1 MSFVSSYN
9 GGSILIS
16 ACISNYDEDE
26 NCATCTCRM
35 LLQHLLQTRC
45 RDQRHDNPMP
55 SQVGH
60 TLPGLQHQHCL
71 APDLMRGGV
80 IALDFQN
87 TEWNANVCVMSW
99 RGLLWIVTRKCSHNL
114 WDRER
119 RQTETGGWHVMMWGV
134 LTQLSTRLSTFTFY
148 SKGCHP
154 FRWQHSLSS
163 HDRLTVNYLHF
174 WYWNLIIIDNVSMKW
189 LIMNEVSL

>member
-45 RDQRHDNPMP
+45 RTGDMIIPCPARW
-55 SQVGH
+55 GH

-71 APDLMRGGV
+71 APDLMREEV

-119 RQTETGGWHVMMWGV
+119 RQTETGGWHVMMWAV
-134 LTQLSTRLSTFTFY
+134 LTQLSTRLSTFTFFTV
-148 SKGCHP
+148 KVAI
-154 FRWQHSLSS
+154 HSAGSS
-163 HDRLTVNYLHF
+163 RSHLAIGWR
-174 WYWNLIIIDNVSMKW
+174 LIIYISDIEIW
-189 LIMNEVSL
+189 

>member
-1 MSFVSSYN
+1 MKIVQ
-9 GGSILIS
+9 LVP
-16 ACISNYDEDE
+16 AEL
-26 NCATCTCRM
+26 

-71 APDLMRGGV
+71 APGLMRGV

-99 RGLLWIVTRKCSHNL
+99 RGLL
-114 WDRER
+114 
-119 RQTETGGWHVMMWGV
+119 
-134 LTQLSTRLSTFTFY
+134 
-148 SKGCHP
+148 
-154 FRWQHSLSS
+154 
-163 HDRLTVNYLHF
+163 
-174 WYWNLIIIDNVSMKW
+174 
-189 LIMNEVSL
+189 